1 MIRRL
6 ALLMALAALFVV
18 GCWPQSMSRI
28 VVHIGAEPWTVLLQD
43 RKGMRGLSNFDGAD
57 GMLIDYDQDIDP
69 GADDL
74 TMEGNTF
81 PMDIGWFTDAGQF
94 VGSASMAVCTAAP
107 CPNYRAP
114 GRFRW
119 AIEAPVGAF
128 AGVTVDDRLDLSH

>member
-1 MIRRL
+1 MIARVVL
-6 ALLMALAALFVV
+6 AVAVVALSTV
-18 GCWPQSMSRI
+18 GCWPQSMDRI
-28 VVHIGAEPWTVLLQD
+28 VVHIGDEPWTVLLQD
-43 RKGMRGLSNFDGAD
+43 RNGMRGLSGFDGAN

-69 GADDL
+69 DAVDI

-94 VGSASMAVCTAAP
+94 VGSASMAVCPTAP
-107 CPNYRAP
+107 CPIYRAP

-128 AGVTVDDRLDLSH
+128 VGVAEDDRFDWHH